1 MLSIAVIFTVIYL
14 FVYGLLMFSF
24 GAVWTEE
31 NEERIPEG
39 VFLKTSIYSMF
50 WPITWTLRSLLRWI

>member
-1 MLSIAVIFTVIYL
+1 MLLIAVILAVLYL

-31 NEERIPEG
+31 NEECISTG

-50 WPITWTLRSLLRWI
+50 WPITWTLCSLLRRL

>member
-1 MLSIAVIFTVIYL
+1 MTALAVILAVLYL
-14 FVYGLLMFSF
+14 FVYGVLMFSF

-50 WPITWTLRSLLRWI
+50 WPITWTLRSLLRRI